1 MKPTLYRARGFTLIE
16 LMIVVAIIAILASIA
31 IPNYTEYVKTSR
43 RGAAAACLLEIAQQM
58 ERRYTTD
65 LVYNSNLVL
74 PGVACLSNVAGSYTL
89 AFATG
94 QPQARTYTIQAT
106 PVGGQDDTVC
116 RVLVLNQ
123 ASIKGYDSKLT
134 GLDAAIV
141 KRCWK

>member
-1 MKPTLYRARGFTLIE
+1 MKTRLHKARGFTLIE
-16 LMIVVAIIAILASIA
+16 LMIVVGIIAILASIA
-31 IPNYTEYVKTSR
+31 IPNYSEYVKTSR
-43 RGAAAACLLEIAQQM
+43 RGAAAACLLEMAQQM

-65 LVYNSNLVL
+65 LVYNATAGL
-74 PGVACLSNVAGSYTL
+74 PAPACLSNVSGSYTL
-89 AFATG
+89 AFVAG
-94 QPQARTYTIQAT
+94 QPLARTYTIQAT
-106 PVGGQDDTVC
+106 PIGGQDDTVC